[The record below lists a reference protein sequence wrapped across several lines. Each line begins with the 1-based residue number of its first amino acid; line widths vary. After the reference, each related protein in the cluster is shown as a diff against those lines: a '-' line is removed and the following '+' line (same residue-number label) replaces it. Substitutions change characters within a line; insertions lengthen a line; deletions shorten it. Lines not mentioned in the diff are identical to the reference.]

1 MVRFL
6 LTADVQLGM
15 RATDVPEVAAE
26 VRQAR
31 FEALRRVVA
40 LAKEEAVAFVV
51 VAGDLFQDNQ
61 VSAETAYQAT
71 AILAEAAP
79 IPVHVLPG
87 NHDPL
92 CPCQPPVRPARVGW
106 EHKLWAYPS
115 TSTPDSSTGSVTAF
129 RSHT

>member
-40 LAKEEAVAFVV
+40 LAKEEAVDFVV

-61 VSAETAYQAT
+61 VSAETACA
-71 AILAEAAP
+71 
-79 IPVHVLPG
+79 
-87 NHDPL
+87 
-92 CPCQPPVRPARVGW
+92 C
-106 EHKLWAYPS
+106 
-115 TSTPDSSTGSVTAF
+115 
-129 RSHT
+129 